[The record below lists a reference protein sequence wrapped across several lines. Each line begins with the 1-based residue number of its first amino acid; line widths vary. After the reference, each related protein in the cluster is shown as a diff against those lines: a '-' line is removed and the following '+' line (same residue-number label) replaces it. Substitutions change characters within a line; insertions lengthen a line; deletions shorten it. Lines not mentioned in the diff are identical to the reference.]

1 MMKRRALK
9 IGNKRRV
16 VIVGM
21 GIRSP
26 IGNTPGELVN
36 SLKERRSGISII
48 PEWGGIKN
56 LRTRVAGLC
65 DIEGQEES
73 IPRQYRRSMGRVALL
88 AALSAMDAVKAS
100 GLSEE
105 EIGSQA
111 CGVSYGST
119 EGSVRSQMDYIG
131 NMIKNRSL
139 EGIPPSWYLK
149 CMSHTCA
156 GNLSILFHT
165 RGPFIASCPACV
177 SGSQGIGFGY
187 EAIKAGKA
195 DIMITGGADEVDVL
209 SAAVFDLMMATSSNY
224 NDRPSETPRPFDE
237 RRDGLVVA
245 EGGATLI
252 LEEYERARNR
262 GAPILGEIEGFW
274 TNGSGMHLTNSD
286 ARSMEECLLAALRDA
301 GRSPDEIQYVNAHA
315 TGTTHGDE
323 VEATVINKIY
333 GPGVPTASLKGHM
346 GHTMGAC
353 GAIEAIAAL
362 LMMRKGFVAST
373 LNLQTPDPALPPLNH
388 VIGESRDLRFRLA
401 ASNNFAFGGVNTSLV
416 LSLI

>member
-1 MMKRRALK
+1 M
-9 IGNKRRV
+9 GNQRRV
-16 VIVGM
+16 VVVGM

-26 IGNTPGELVN
+26 IGNTLGEFVK
-36 SLKERRSGISII
+36 SLKERRSGICIM
-48 PEWGGIKN
+48 PEWDGIKN

-65 DIEGQEES
+65 HIEGEEES
-73 IPRQYRRSMGRVALL
+73 IPRQYRRSMGRVAML
-88 AALSAMDAVKAS
+88 AALSAIDAVKAS

-105 EIGSQA
+105 EIASQA

-119 EGSVRSQMDYIG
+119 EGSVRSQMEYIG
-131 NMIKNRSL
+131 NMIQNRSL

-187 EAIKAGKA
+187 EAIKAGRA
-195 DIMITGGADEVDVL
+195 DIMITGGADEVDIL
-209 SAAVFDLMMATSSNY
+209 SAAVFDLMLATSSNY

-237 RRDGLVVA
+237 KRDGLVVA

-252 LEEYERARNR
+252 LEEYERAKNR

-274 TNGSGMHLTNSD
+274 TNGSGIHLTNSD
-286 ARSMEECLLAALRDA
+286 ARSMEECLLAALKDA

-323 VEATVINKIY
+323 VEATVINEIY
-333 GPGVPTASLKGHM
+333 GPGVPTASLKGYM

-353 GAIEAIAAL
+353 GAIEAIATL
-362 LMMRKGFVAST
+362 LMMREGFIAST
-373 LNLQTPDPALPPLNH
+373 LNLENPDPALPRLNH
-388 VIGESRDLRFRLA
+388 VIGEPWDRRFRLA
-401 ASNNFAFGGVNTSLV
+401 ANNNFAFGGVNTSLV
-416 LSLI
+416 LSSV

>member
-1 MMKRRALK
+1 MENR
-9 IGNKRRV
+9 RRV
-16 VIVGM
+16 VVVGM

-26 IGNTPGELVN
+26 IGNTLKEFVK
-36 SLKERRSGISII
+36 SLKEHRSGICIM
-48 PEWGGIKN
+48 PEWEGIKN

-65 DIEGQEES
+65 DIEGEEES
-73 IPRQYRRSMGRVALL
+73 IPRQYRRSMGRVAIL
-88 AALSAMDAVKAS
+88 AALSAIDAVKSS

-105 EIGSQA
+105 EIASLA

-119 EGSVRSQMDYIG
+119 EGSVRSQMEYIG
-131 NMIKNRSL
+131 NMIQNRSL

-187 EAIKAGKA
+187 EAIKAGRA
-195 DIMITGGADEVDVL
+195 DLMITGGADEVDIL

-237 RRDGLVVA
+237 KRDGLVVA
-245 EGGATLI
+245 EGAATLI
-252 LEEYERARNR
+252 LEEYERAKNR
-262 GAPILGEIEGFW
+262 GAPIFGEIEGFW

-286 ARSMEECLLAALRDA
+286 ARSMEECLLAALKDA
-301 GRSPDEIQYVNAHA
+301 EHNPDEIQYVNAHA

-333 GPGVPTASLKGHM
+333 GPDVPTASIKGYV

-353 GAIEAIAAL
+353 GAIEAIATL
-362 LMMRKGFVAST
+362 LMMQEGFIVPT
-373 LNLQTPDPALPPLNH
+373 LNLETPDPALPTLNY
-388 VIGESRDLRFRLA
+388 VTGELQDHHFRLA
-401 ASNNFAFGGVNTSLV
+401 ANNNFAFGGVNTSLV
-416 LSLI
+416 LRLI

>member
-1 MMKRRALK
+1 M
-9 IGNKRRV
+9 GNKRRV
-16 VIVGM
+16 VVVGM
-21 GIRSP
+21 GVRSP
-26 IGNTPGELVN
+26 AGNTLKELAA
-36 SLKERRSGISII
+36 SLKGRRSGISIVS
-48 PEWGGIKN
+48 EWGGIKN

-65 DIEGQEES
+65 DIEGEEES
-73 IPRQYRRSMGRVALL
+73 IQRPYRRSMGRVALL
-88 AALSAMDAVKAS
+88 AALSAIDAVKAS

-105 EIGSQA
+105 EIASQA

-131 NMIKNRSL
+131 NMIQNRSL

-156 GNLSILFHT
+156 ANLSILFRT

-177 SGSQGIGFGY
+177 SGSQGVGFGY

-195 DIMITGGADEVDVL
+195 DIMITGGADEVDLL

-237 RRDGLVVA
+237 KRDGLVVA
-245 EGGATLI
+245 EGGGTLI

-262 GAPILGEIEGFW
+262 GATILGEIRGFW

-286 ARSMEECLLAALRDA
+286 ARSMEECMLAALKDA
-301 GRSPDEIQYVNAHA
+301 GCRPDEIQYVNAHA
-315 TGTTHGDE
+315 TGTTHGDQI
-323 VEATVINKIY
+323 EATVIHKIY
-333 GPGVPTASLKGHM
+333 GSGVPTASLKGYM

-353 GAIEAIAAL
+353 GAIEAIATL
-362 LMMRKGFVAST
+362 LMMREGFIAST
-373 LNLQTPDPALPPLNH
+373 LNLENADPALPPLNH
-388 VIGESRDLRFRLA
+388 VMGESRDKRFRLA

-416 LSLI
+416 LSLV

>member
-1 MMKRRALK
+1 MD
-9 IGNKRRV
+9 KRRV
-16 VIVGM
+16 VVVGM

-26 IGNTPGELVN
+26 IGNTLGELVK
-36 SLKERRSGISII
+36 SLKERRSGISIM
-48 PEWGGIKN
+48 PEWQHLKG

-65 DIEGQEES
+65 DIKGEEES
-73 IPRQYRRSMGRVALL
+73 IPRQYRRSMGRVAML
-88 AALSAMDAVKAS
+88 AALSAVDAVKAS
-100 GLSEE
+100 GLREE
-105 EIGSQA
+105 EIASQA

-131 NMIKNRSL
+131 TMIQNRSL

-156 GNLSILFHT
+156 SNLSILFHT

-195 DIMITGGADEVDVL
+195 DIMITGGADEVEIL
-209 SAAVFDLMMATSSNY
+209 SATVFDLMMATSSNY

-237 RRDGLVVA
+237 KRDGLVVA

-252 LEEYERARNR
+252 LEEYERAKKR

-274 TNGSGMHLTNSD
+274 TNGSGAHLTNSD
-286 ARSMEECLLAALRDA
+286 ARSMEECLLAALKDA

-333 GPGVPTASLKGHM
+333 GPGTPTASLKGYM

-353 GAIEAIAAL
+353 GAIEAIATL
-362 LMMRKGFVAST
+362 LMMREGFIVST
-373 LNLQTPDPALPPLNH
+373 LNLENPDPALPPLNH
-388 VIGESRDLRFRLA
+388 VMGGSRDQRSRLA

-416 LSLI
+416 FSAV

>member
-1 MMKRRALK
+1 M
-9 IGNKRRV
+9 GKRRV

-26 IGNTPGELVN
+26 IGNTPGELVK
-36 SLKERRSGISII
+36 SLRERRSGISIM
-48 PEWGGIKN
+48 PEWQNIKG

-65 DIEGQEES
+65 DIEGEEES
-73 IPRQYRRSMGRVALL
+73 IPRQYRRSMGRVAML
-88 AALSAMDAVKAS
+88 AALSAIDAVKSS
-100 GLSEE
+100 GLTEE
-105 EIGSQA
+105 EIASQA

-131 NMIKNRSL
+131 NMVQNHSL

-195 DIMITGGADEVDVL
+195 DIMITGGADEVDIL

-237 RRDGLVVA
+237 NRDGLVVA
-245 EGGATLI
+245 EGAATLI
-252 LEEYERARNR
+252 LEEYERAKNR
-262 GAPILGEIEGFW
+262 GAPIFGEIEGFW

-286 ARSMEECLLAALRDA
+286 ARSMEECMLAALRDA
-301 GRSPDEIQYVNAHA
+301 GHNPDEIQHVSAHA
-315 TGTTHGDE
+315 TGTTQGDE
-323 VEATVINKIY
+323 VEAAVINKIY
-333 GPGVPTASLKGHM
+333 GPDVPTTSIKGYM

-353 GAIEAIAAL
+353 GAIEAIATL
-362 LMMRKGFVAST
+362 LMMGEGFIAST
-373 LNLQTPDPALPPLNH
+373 LNLENPDPALPPLNH
-388 VIGESRDLRFRLA
+388 VIGESWNQRFRLA
-401 ASNNFAFGGVNTSLV
+401 VSNNFAFGGVNTSLV
-416 LSLI
+416 LSSV

>member
-1 MMKRRALK
+1 M
-9 IGNKRRV
+9 GNKRRV
-16 VIVGM
+16 VVVGM

-26 IGNTPGELVN
+26 IGNTLKEFVK
-36 SLKERRSGISII
+36 SLKERRSGISIMS
-48 PEWGGIKN
+48 EWEGIKN

-65 DIEGQEES
+65 NIMGEEES
-73 IPRQYRRSMGRVALL
+73 IPRQYRRSMGRVAML
-88 AALSAMDAVKAS
+88 AALSAIDAVKAS

-105 EIGSQA
+105 EIASQA

-131 NMIKNRSL
+131 NIIQNRSL

-156 GNLSILFHT
+156 SNLSILFHT

-187 EAIKAGKA
+187 EAIKAGKS
-195 DIMITGGADEVDVL
+195 DIMITGGAEEVEIL
-209 SAAVFDLMMATSSNY
+209 SASVFDLMLATSSNY
-224 NDRPSETPRPFDE
+224 NNRPSETPRPFDE
-237 RRDGLVVA
+237 KRDGLVVA

-252 LEEYERARNR
+252 LEEYERAKHR

-286 ARSMEECLLAALRDA
+286 ARSMEECLLASLKDA
-301 GRSPDEIQYVNAHA
+301 GRSPDEIQYVSAHA

-333 GPGVPTASLKGHM
+333 GPGIPTASLKGYM

-353 GAIEAIAAL
+353 GAIEAIATL
-362 LMMRKGFVAST
+362 LMMREGFIAST
-373 LNLQTPDPALPPLNH
+373 LNLENPDPVLPPLNH
-388 VIGESRDLRFRLA
+388 VIGEAWDRRFRLA
-401 ASNNFAFGGVNTSLV
+401 VNNNFAFGGVNTSLV
-416 LSLI
+416 FSSV

>member
-1 MMKRRALK
+1 M
-9 IGNKRRV
+9 
-16 VIVGM
+16 
-21 GIRSP
+21 
-26 IGNTPGELVN
+26 
-36 SLKERRSGISII
+36 
-48 PEWGGIKN
+48 PEWQAIKG

-65 DIEGQEES
+65 DIKGEEES
-73 IPRQYRRSMGRVALL
+73 IPRQYRRSMGRVAML
-88 AALSAMDAVKAS
+88 AALSAVDAVKAS

-105 EIGSQA
+105 EIASQA

-131 NMIKNRSL
+131 NMVQNRSL

-177 SGSQGIGFGY
+177 SGSQGIGLGY

-195 DIMITGGADEVDVL
+195 DLMITGGADEVDVL

-237 RRDGLVVA
+237 KRDGLVVA
-245 EGGATLI
+245 EGAATLV
-252 LEEYERARNR
+252 LEEYERAKKR

-274 TNGSGMHLTNSD
+274 TNGSGVHLTNSD
-286 ARSMEECLLAALRDA
+286 ARSMEECLLAALKDA
-301 GRSPDEIQYVNAHA
+301 GRSPDEIERVNAHA
-315 TGTTHGDE
+315 TGTAQGDE

-333 GPGVPTASLKGHM
+333 GPHVPTTSIKGYM

-353 GAIEAIAAL
+353 GAIEAIATL
-362 LMMRKGFVAST
+362 LMMREGFIAST
-373 LNLQTPDPALPPLNH
+373 LNLKNPDPALPPLDH
-388 VIGESRDLRFRLA
+388 VIGESRDQRSRLA

-416 LSLI
+416 LSLV

>member
-1 MMKRRALK
+1 M
-9 IGNKRRV
+9 GNKRRV
-16 VIVGM
+16 VIVGA

-26 IGNTPGELVN
+26 IGNTLGEFLK
-36 SLKERRSGISII
+36 SLKDRRSGICIM
-48 PEWGGIKN
+48 PEWQDIKR

-65 DIEGQEES
+65 HIDGEEEI
-73 IPRQYRRSMGRVALL
+73 IPRTYRRSMGRVAVL
-88 AALSAMDAVKAS
+88 AALSAIDAVKAS

-105 EIGSQA
+105 EIASQA

-119 EGSVRSQMDYIG
+119 EGSIGSQMEYIS
-131 NMIKNRSL
+131 NLIQNRSL
-139 EGIPPSWYLK
+139 EGIPASWYLK

-187 EAIKAGKA
+187 ETIRAGKA
-195 DIMITGGADEVDVL
+195 DIMITGGADEVDIL
-209 SAAVFDLMMATSSNY
+209 SAAVFDSMMATSSNY
-224 NDRPSETPRPFDE
+224 NDQPSETPRPFDKD
-237 RRDGLVVA
+237 RDGLVVS
-245 EGGATLI
+245 EGAATLV
-252 LEEYERARNR
+252 LEEYERAKKR

-286 ARSMEECLLAALRDA
+286 ARSMEECILAALKEA
-301 GRSPDEIQYVNAHA
+301 GRRPADIQHVNAHA

-323 VEATVINKIY
+323 VEATVTNKIF
-333 GPGVPTASLKGHM
+333 GPDVPTTSLKGYM

-353 GAIEAIAAL
+353 GAIEAIATL
-362 LMMRKGFVAST
+362 LMMREGFIAST
-373 LNLQTPDPALPPLNH
+373 LNLENPDPALPPLSH
-388 VIGESRDLRFRLA
+388 VMGESWDKRFRLG

-416 LSLI
+416 LSLV

>member
-1 MMKRRALK
+1 M
-9 IGNKRRV
+9 GNQRRV
-16 VIVGM
+16 VVVGM

-26 IGNTPGELVN
+26 IGNTPGELVK
-36 SLKERRSGISII
+36 SLKEHRSGISIM
-48 PEWGGIKN
+48 PEWEGIKN

-65 DIEGQEES
+65 DIKGEEES
-73 IPRQYRRSMGRVALL
+73 IPRQYRRSMGRVAML
-88 AALSAMDAVKAS
+88 AALSAIDAVKAS

-105 EIGSQA
+105 EIASQA

-131 NMIKNRSL
+131 NMIQNRSL

-195 DIMITGGADEVDVL
+195 DIMITGGADEVEIL

-224 NDRPSETPRPFDE
+224 NNRPSETPRPFDE
-237 RRDGLVVA
+237 KRDGLVVA

-252 LEEYERARNR
+252 LEEYERAKNR

-286 ARSMEECLLAALRDA
+286 ARSMEECMLAALKDA
-301 GRSPDEIQYVNAHA
+301 RRNPAEIQYVNAHA

-333 GPGVPTASLKGHM
+333 GPDVPTTSIKGYM

-353 GAIEAIAAL
+353 GAIEAIATL
-362 LMMRKGFVAST
+362 LMMREGFIAST
-373 LNLQTPDPALPPLNH
+373 LNLETPDPALPPLNH
-388 VIGESRDLRFRLA
+388 VIGESWDQRFSLA
-401 ASNNFAFGGVNTSLV
+401 VSNNFAFGGVNTSLV
-416 LSLI
+416 TSLL

>member
-1 MMKRRALK
+1 M
-9 IGNKRRV
+9 GKRRV
-16 VIVGM
+16 VVVGA

-26 IGNTPGELVN
+26 IGNTLGELVK
-36 SLKERRSGISII
+36 SLKESRSGISIM
-48 PEWGGIKN
+48 PEWQAIKG

-65 DIEGQEES
+65 DIKGEEES
-73 IPRQYRRSMGRVALL
+73 IPRQYRRSMGRVAML
-88 AALSAMDAVKAS
+88 AALSAVDAVKAS

-105 EIGSQA
+105 EIASQA

-131 NMIKNRSL
+131 NMVQNRSL

-177 SGSQGIGFGY
+177 SGSQGIGLGY

-195 DIMITGGADEVDVL
+195 DLMITGGADEVDVL

-224 NDRPSETPRPFDE
+224 NDRPSETPLPFDE
-237 RRDGLVVA
+237 KRDGLVVA
-245 EGGATLI
+245 EGAATLV
-252 LEEYERARNR
+252 LEEYERAKKR

-274 TNGSGMHLTNSD
+274 TNGSGVHLTNSD
-286 ARSMEECLLAALRDA
+286 ARSMEECLLAALKDA
-301 GRSPDEIQYVNAHA
+301 GRSPDEIERVNAHA
-315 TGTTHGDE
+315 TGTAQGDE

-333 GPGVPTASLKGHM
+333 GPHVPTTSIKGYM

-353 GAIEAIAAL
+353 GAIEAIATL
-362 LMMRKGFVAST
+362 LMMREGFIAST
-373 LNLQTPDPALPPLNH
+373 LNLKNPDPALPPLDH
-388 VIGESRDLRFRLA
+388 VIGESRDQRSRLA

-416 LSLI
+416 LSLV

>member
-1 MMKRRALK
+1 M
-9 IGNKRRV
+9 GKRRV

-26 IGNTPGELVN
+26 IGNTPGELLR
-36 SLKERRSGISII
+36 SLQARRSGISVMA
-48 PEWGGIKN
+48 EWQAIKG

-65 DIEGQEES
+65 DIQGGEES
-73 IPRQYRRSMGRVALL
+73 IPRQYRRSMGRVGML
-88 AALSAMDAVKAS
+88 AALSAIDAVKAS
-100 GLSEE
+100 GLRED
-105 EIGSQA
+105 EIASPA
-111 CGVSYGST
+111 CGISYGST

-131 NMIKNRSL
+131 NMVQNRSL

-177 SGSQGIGFGY
+177 SGSQGIGLGY

-195 DIMITGGADEVDVL
+195 DLMITGGADEVDVL

-237 RRDGLVVA
+237 KRDGLVVA
-245 EGGATLI
+245 EGAATLV
-252 LEEYERARNR
+252 LEEYERAKKR

-274 TNGSGMHLTNSD
+274 TNGSGVHLTNSD
-286 ARSMEECLLAALRDA
+286 ARSMEECLLAALKDA
-301 GRSPDEIQYVNAHA
+301 GRRPDEIERVNAHA
-315 TGTTHGDE
+315 TGTAHGDE
-323 VEATVINKIY
+323 VEAAVINRVY
-333 GPGVPTASLKGHM
+333 GPHVPTVSLKGYM

-353 GAIEAIAAL
+353 GAIEAIATL
-362 LMMRKGFVAST
+362 LMMREGFLAPT
-373 LNLQTPDPALPPLNH
+373 LNLENPDPALPPLNH
-388 VIGESRDLRFRLA
+388 VIGELRDHRARLA

-416 LSLI
+416 LSLV

>member
-1 MMKRRALK
+1 M
-9 IGNKRRV
+9 GKRRV

-26 IGNTPGELVN
+26 IGNTPGELIR
-36 SLKERRSGISII
+36 SLQARRSGISVMA
-48 PEWGGIKN
+48 EWQAIKG

-65 DIEGQEES
+65 DIQGGEES
-73 IPRQYRRSMGRVALL
+73 IPRQYRRSMGRVGML
-88 AALSAMDAVKAS
+88 AALSAIDAVKAS
-100 GLSEE
+100 GLRED
-105 EIGSQA
+105 EIASPA
-111 CGVSYGST
+111 CGISYGST

-131 NMIKNRSL
+131 NMVQNRSL

-177 SGSQGIGFGY
+177 SGSQGIGLGY

-195 DIMITGGADEVDVL
+195 DLMITGGADEVDVL

-237 RRDGLVVA
+237 KRDGLVVA
-245 EGGATLI
+245 EGAATLV
-252 LEEYERARNR
+252 LEEYERAKKR

-274 TNGSGMHLTNSD
+274 TNGSGVHLTNSD
-286 ARSMEECLLAALRDA
+286 ARSMEECLLAALKDA
-301 GRSPDEIQYVNAHA
+301 GRRPDEIERVNAHA
-315 TGTTHGDE
+315 TGTAHGDE
-323 VEATVINKIY
+323 VEAAVINRVY
-333 GPGVPTASLKGHM
+333 GPHVPTVSLKGYM

-353 GAIEAIAAL
+353 GAIEAIATL
-362 LMMRKGFVAST
+362 LMMREGFLAPT
-373 LNLQTPDPALPPLNH
+373 LNLENPDPALPPLNH
-388 VIGESRDLRFRLA
+388 VIGELRDHRARLA

-416 LSLI
+416 LSLV